1 MPFKLR
7 YKTAAFP
14 FKTSALKQAEDMEDA
29 SGGRTFGDLMDH
41 MEKTRQEAKEIFESM
56 SKQEKGK
63 ILAKNIFR
71 RLQKGGGTT
80 HFM

>member
-14 FKTSALKQAEDMEDA
+14 FKTSALKQAEGMEDA
-29 SGGRTFGDLMDH
+29 SEGHTFEDFMDH
-41 MEKTRQEAKEIFESM
+41 VEKNKQETREMFESM

-63 ILAKNIFR
+63 LLAKNIFR
-71 RLQKGGGTT
+71 GLQKRGGAT